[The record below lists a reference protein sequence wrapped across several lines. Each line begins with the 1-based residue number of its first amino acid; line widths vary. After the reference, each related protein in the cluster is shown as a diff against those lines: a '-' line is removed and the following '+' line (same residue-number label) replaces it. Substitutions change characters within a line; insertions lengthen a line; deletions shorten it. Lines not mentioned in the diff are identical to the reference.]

1 MVEVLAG
8 YKRVKKKAI
17 DKSAAVLIPFIYND
31 DNLEIIFTK
40 RQPWLNNH
48 SGEVSFPGGGAE
60 DDDNTLRD
68 TALRE
73 TFEETG
79 ISISDVEILGKL
91 DDEYSI
97 TNIKVT
103 PYVGFVAK
111 NLKEVNFKKDETE
124 VERIFTVPVTYFYNE
139 NIFWTENWVRN
150 SEKREVYFYKYDDL
164 IIWGLTGRILFKM
177 LNLIKKCFV

>member
-1 MVEVLAG
+1 M
-8 YKRVKKKAI
+8 
-17 DKSAAVLIPFIYND
+17 
-31 DNLEIIFTK
+31 
-40 RQPWLNNH
+40 NNH

-103 PYVGFVAK
+103 PYVGFVTK
-111 NLKEVNFKKDETE
+111 DLKEVNFKMDETE

-150 SEKREVYFYKYDDL
+150 GEKREVYFYKFDDL

-177 LNLIKKCFV
+177 LNLIKMCFV